1 MKGYV
6 PGEQPKDGKYIKL
19 NTNENPYPP
28 SPKVLAAVKEA
39 VNENLRLYPDPLA
52 SGVRIKVASLFGID
66 AQQVIVGNGS
76 DDLLTMIIRC
86 FVGGGDKAVV
96 PYPTYS
102 LYETLVELQD
112 GKLISLDFR
121 DDFSLP
127 EDDIVQDAKVT
138 FLSNPNSP
146 SGTMVQ
152 PEVIS
157 KIADRL
163 NGVLVI
169 DEAYA
174 DFADANCMGLIHRHP
189 NVIILRTLS
198 KSYSLAGIRLGFGI
212 AQKHLIDGMIKVKD
226 SYNVDRLSMAAV
238 IAALDDQEG
247 MKCNVEKIRKTRG
260 FLSERLSG
268 LGFYVY
274 PSQSNFVF
282 ARCPA
287 GTDARRIYLDLK
299 ARKILVRYFEKRR
312 ASDCLRIT
320 VGTDEEI
327 QKLLDNIADI
337 LGQSH

>member
-52 SGVRIKVASLFGID
+52 SGVRLKVASLFGID
-66 AQQVIVGNGS
+66 PQQVIAGNGS
-76 DDLLTMIIRC
+76 DDLLTMIIRS
-86 FVGGGDKAVV
+86 FVGSGDKAVV

-112 GKLISLDFR
+112 GRLISLDFR
-121 DDFSLP
+121 DDFSLS
-127 EDDIVQDAKVT
+127 EDIVQDAKVT

-152 PEVIS
+152 PDVIS

-174 DFADANCMGLIHRHP
+174 DFADANCLGLIHRHP

-198 KSYSLAGIRLGFGI
+198 KSYSLAGIRFGLGI
-212 AQKHLIDGMIKVKD
+212 AQKHLIDGIFKVKD

-238 IAALDDQEG
+238 IAALDDQES
-247 MKCNVEKIRKTRG
+247 MKRNVEKIKKTRG

-274 PSQSNFVF
+274 PSQANFVF
-282 ARCPA
+282 ARCPV
-287 GTDARRIYLDLK
+287 GMDARRIYLELK
-299 ARKILVRYFEKRR
+299 TRKILVRYFEKART
-312 ASDCLRIT
+312 SDCLRIT

-337 LGQSH
+337 LD